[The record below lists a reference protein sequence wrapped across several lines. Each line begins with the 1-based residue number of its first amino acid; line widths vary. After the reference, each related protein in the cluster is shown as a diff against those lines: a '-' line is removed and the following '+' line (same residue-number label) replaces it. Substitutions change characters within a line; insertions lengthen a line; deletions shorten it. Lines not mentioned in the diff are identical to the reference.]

1 MADDDLEVVRVKPAL
16 PASPEVGTADSPAL
30 RRVAVAVLALG
41 CFVSLAALVRT
52 WERPVLEAH
61 SFRQTQTALTAYWL
75 AKGGPWLAYETPS
88 LGAPWSVPFEFP
100 VFQGVVAV
108 VHRLLG
114 IHLDAAGRLVSWLC
128 FALAMWQ
135 LHAIVR
141 KLGGSRHLGFLLCG
155 LIMLSPHYVFWSRTF
170 MIESTGLLFGMAFVS
185 AVLTHLREPRWW
197 SAVAMALL
205 ATLGAL
211 VKVTTF
217 VPFGVAAG
225 LLVVRDL
232 FQDGHFRDVRCWISR
247 YVPVMLAGIVAVIV
261 LSLWLDFSDRL
272 KVAHTFGRNL
282 TSENLK
288 PWLYGTTAQ
297 KLSWPFWRDVVFQY
311 RVYETLGRPVLLWAS
326 LAAALLFGRRAVAWV
341 VVLLVLYAIPFAM
354 FTNLHMI
361 HDYYQYANGLFVVCV
376 VGVVA
381 WHARPGWRRWIAFA
395 LIGGTVVCMI
405 QRNWKYEWKHMIA
418 KTDGWTTMLIGAAVR
433 DLPEDGVLL
442 VFGYDWSSEM
452 AYYGEHR
459 AITVPAWTSP
469 EQLEVIRSHPE
480 VIAGGQPIVGVVDC
494 PNNLSTDPHLKEA
507 FEEILARQ
515 TRGMHSTVIHGCTVW
530 R

>member
-1 MADDDLEVVRVKPAL
+1 VTVAEPAG
-16 PASPEVGTADSPAL
+16 SDVDTADSPAL
-30 RRVAVAVLALG
+30 RRVAVAVFALG
-41 CFVSLAALVRT
+41 LFVSLAALIRT

-88 LGAPWSVPFEFP
+88 LGAPWAVPFEFP
-100 VFQGVVAV
+100 VYQAAVAV

-128 FALAMWQ
+128 FMLAMWQ
-135 LHAIVR
+135 LHAVIR
-141 KLGGSRHLGFLLCG
+141 KLGGSRHMGLLICG
-155 LIMLSPHYVFWSRTF
+155 LVMLSPHYVFWSRTF

-185 AVLTHLREPRWW
+185 AVLTHLHRPGWG
-197 SAVAMALL
+197 SAAAMAVL

-225 LLVVRDL
+225 MLVVRDL
-232 FQDGHFRDVRCWISR
+232 FQDGHFKDVRCWLRR
-247 YVPVMLAGIVAVIV
+247 YVPVALAGIVALAV
-261 LSLWLDFSDRL
+261 LSLWVAFADRL
-272 KVAHTFGRNL
+272 KVSHTFGRNL

-288 PWLYGTTAQ
+288 PWLYGSTAQ
-297 KLSWPFWRDVVFQY
+297 KLSWPFWRDVVFNY
-311 RVYETLGRPVLLWAS
+311 RMLETLGRPVLLLVT
-326 LAAALLFGRRAVAWV
+326 LAVAVVFGRRAVAWAL
-341 VVLLVLYAIPFAM
+341 VLLVLYAIPFAM

-381 WHARPGWRRWIAFA
+381 WHARPGWRRWIAVA
-395 LIGGTVVCMI
+395 LIGCTVASMI
-405 QRNWKYEWKHMIA
+405 QRTWKYEWKHMIA
-418 KTDGWTTMLIGAAVR
+418 RTDGWTTMVIGRAVR

-442 VFGYDWSSEM
+442 VFGYDWSSEI

-459 AITVPAWTSP
+459 AITVPAWTSL
-469 EQLEVIRSHPE
+469 EQLEVIHNQPE
-480 VIAGGQPIVGVVDC
+480 LIADGRRIVGVIDC
-494 PNNLSTDPHLKEA
+494 PNNLTGYPHLKPIFDAIVE
-507 FEEILARQ
+507 RQ